1 MIDKIAWHTSNCAN
15 TRQKLLWW
23 HTVRLSWES
32 QACCASYSYNLLWTY
47 FFELSWC
54 RPQLRVWEW
63 WMLSQQCSIWQWLSR
78 HESYWNHNWQHRPS
92 TKSRCQKVRPAKRGM
107 RYARRGM
114 RYADRG
120 MRYAEKAMKVSK
132 ADLLKEVWEWRW
144 CTGARLLCTTAATQT
159 PAALRSSAPE
169 ASWIWGSLHLWQQG

>member
-1 MIDKIAWHTSNCAN
+1 MLTQDKSFCDDTQSGCHGKAKHAVQATVIIYSEHIFLSSVDADRNCVSENDECWVNNAASDNDSVDMSHTE
-15 TRQKLLWW
+15 TTTDK
-23 HTVRLSWES
+23 
-32 QACCASYSYNLLWTY
+32 
-47 FFELSWC
+47 
-54 RPQLRVWEW
+54 
-63 WMLSQQCSIWQWLSR
+63 
-78 HESYWNHNWQHRPS
+78 QHRPI